1 MRLPLAIPS
10 VIAGIRLSIIST
22 TGIAVIAATIN
33 AGGLGRVLMSGMR
46 TMNLYKITW
55 GTLLSV
61 LIALIADL
69 GLRILEKRLRLR
81 LH

>member
-1 MRLPLAIPS
+1 
-10 VIAGIRLSIIST
+10 
-22 TGIAVIAATIN
+22 
-33 AGGLGRVLMSGMR
+33 MSGMR